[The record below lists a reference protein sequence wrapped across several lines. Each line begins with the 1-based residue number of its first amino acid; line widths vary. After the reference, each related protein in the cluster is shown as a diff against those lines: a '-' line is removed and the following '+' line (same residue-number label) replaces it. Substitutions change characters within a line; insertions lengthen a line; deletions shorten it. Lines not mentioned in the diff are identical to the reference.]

1 MDLQC
6 ALRRTLRWQRLL
18 LCSNREGINIMANDR
33 EGISI
38 MVNSSRVL
46 ARRGAG
52 APGIS
57 AIAIAVIQTHRGG
70 SNTLAE
76 SPNDRGLLPSRSH
89 FSFGTIVGGVRD
101 QERAS

>member
-57 AIAIAVIQTHRGG
+57 AISIAVIEATVGVEHAR
-70 SNTLAE
+70 SAP
-76 SPNDRGLLPSRSH
+76 SVVLLPSRSH